1 MAAVL
6 GTVLLNLHI
15 YNQTLIL
22 DTLNLLL
29 LLLQVGTITEPH
41 FSDMEIKIYSLPLE
55 LFIASCTHLFLYPC
69 SLSEEILSLLMLEE
83 FCI

>member
-22 DTLNLLL
+22 NTLNLLL
-29 LLLQVGTITEPH
+29 LLLQLGTITEPH

-55 LFIASCTHLFLYPC
+55 LFIASCAHLYPC